1 MQHDRMVQ
9 LQRSGGEYFSLLPS
23 FLAVASSLL
32 ALLVPLVVGMGLGIL
47 IAGSRK
53 KMRQEDEE
61 EERRKRG
68 DDDKVTNAV
77 TPMACSFFDDE
88 QETSSTT
95 TTVGEVPGV
104 VAGNSKKGPPLLLP
118 HNNPILQPPL
128 SSQSGSYDTCIRESG
143 LLLEQVPRHVAV
155 IMDGN
160 RRYGREKYNCANR
173 GHVDGSKTLV
183 EFSKWCL
190 AEGVQMVTVYAFST
204 ENWNRCP
211 SEINSLMNL
220 LCTYCDELRLEA
232 QKRRIK
238 VQLLSTDSQRIPTK
252 VALGMQKL
260 VEETKNGD
268 QMVMNICLSYGSR
281 GEIVNACKD
290 IAKDVA
296 NGVMSLNDISEASF
310 QRKLLT
316 WNCPDPDLVIRTSGE
331 YRLSNFLLWQIAYS
345 EMFFLNK
352 TWPEVTK
359 EDFLCVIRQ
368 YARERK
374 RRFGK

>member
-1 MQHDRMVQ
+1 MQ
-9 LQRSGGEYFSLLPS
+9 
-23 FLAVASSLL
+23 
-32 ALLVPLVVGMGLGIL
+32 
-47 IAGSRK
+47 
-53 KMRQEDEE
+53 
-61 EERRKRG
+61 
-68 DDDKVTNAV
+68 
-77 TPMACSFFDDE
+77 
-88 QETSSTT
+88 
-95 TTVGEVPGV
+95 
-104 VAGNSKKGPPLLLP
+104 
-118 HNNPILQPPL
+118 
-128 SSQSGSYDTCIRESG
+128 
-143 LLLEQVPRHVAV
+143 
-155 IMDGN
+155 
-160 RRYGREKYNCANR
+160 
-173 GHVDGSKTLV
+173 
-183 EFSKWCL
+183 
-190 AEGVQMVTVYAFST
+190 
-204 ENWNRCP
+204 
-211 SEINSLMNL
+211 
-220 LCTYCDELRLEA
+220 
-232 QKRRIK
+232 
-238 VQLLSTDSQRIPTK
+238 IPTK
-252 VALGMQKL
+252 VALGIQKL

-290 IAKDVA
+290 IAKDVT

>member
-1 MQHDRMVQ
+1 MRV
-9 LQRSGGEYFSLLPS
+9 S
-23 FLAVASSLL
+23 V
-32 ALLVPLVVGMGLGIL
+32 IL
-47 IAGSRK
+47 NFHILWFV
-53 KMRQEDEE
+53 D
-61 EERRKRG
+61 
-68 DDDKVTNAV
+68 
-77 TPMACSFFDDE
+77 SFFFM
-88 QETSSTT
+88 Q
-95 TTVGEVPGV
+95 
-104 VAGNSKKGPPLLLP
+104 
-118 HNNPILQPPL
+118 
-128 SSQSGSYDTCIRESG
+128 
-143 LLLEQVPRHVAV
+143 
-155 IMDGN
+155 
-160 RRYGREKYNCANR
+160 
-173 GHVDGSKTLV
+173 
-183 EFSKWCL
+183 
-190 AEGVQMVTVYAFST
+190 
-204 ENWNRCP
+204 
-211 SEINSLMNL
+211 
-220 LCTYCDELRLEA
+220 
-232 QKRRIK
+232 
-238 VQLLSTDSQRIPTK
+238 IPTK